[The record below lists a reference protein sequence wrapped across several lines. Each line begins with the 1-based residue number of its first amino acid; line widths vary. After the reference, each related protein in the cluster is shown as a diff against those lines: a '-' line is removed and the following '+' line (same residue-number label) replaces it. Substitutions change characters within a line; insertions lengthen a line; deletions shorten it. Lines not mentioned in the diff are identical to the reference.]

1 MLVSK
6 DKIKDHTGRIV
17 GWIETDHLGNKV
29 AKDFYGRVKGR
40 YFKMPNLTK
49 DFYGK
54 IVAQGDATVG
64 LLYRK

>member
-6 DKIKDHTGRIV
+6 EKIKDQNGKIV
-17 GWIETDHLGNKV
+17 GWVETDHLGNKV
-29 AKDFYGRVKGR
+29 AKDFYGRLKGR
-40 YFKMPNLTK
+40 YSKMTNLTK